1 MSEIQVLKLGG
12 ALLNSLPENFS
23 FNGTL
28 DLSGSSLKELPKGLF
43 IQEDLIIGDA
53 DIHCIPEG
61 TIIGGDLID
70 FQGQI
75 EDIHETVIV
84 GGKFCFYDYFLN
96 VKNNK
101 NNYITLENGDRFYYQ
116 RMKHYS
122 HEARDHEFDR
132 TPFDFYYGY
141 SSRFY
146 AVVWTTPEGNHAK
159 PCKNMKEAKL
169 LVNMQDAIERGLE
182 KYRGLDI
189 DAPMLGH
196 DILEIYQVCTHSCM
210 KVVNEY
216 LNRFDIDLDKYY
228 TLREIG
234 YTIQQFKVERYAPA
248 SDVFMTFFNIPE
260 YGHN

>member
-1 MSEIQVLKLGG
+1 MSEIKVLKLSG

-43 IQEDLIIGDA
+43 VQEDLIIGDA
-53 DIHCIPEG
+53 DIHYIPEG
-61 TIIGGDLID
+61 TIIGGDLVD
-70 FQGQI
+70 FIGQI
-75 EDIHETVIV
+75 EDIHESVIV
-84 GGKFCFYDYFLN
+84 GGVFCFCDYFLN

-101 NNYITLENGDRFYYQ
+101 DNYITLENGHRFYYQ

-141 SSRFY
+141 SPRFC
-146 AVVWTTPEGNHAK
+146 AVTWTTPEGNHAK
-159 PCKNMKEAKL
+159 ICSNLQEAKL
-169 LVNMQDAIERGLE
+169 LVNTQDAIERGLE

-189 DAPMLGH
+189 DTPMLGH
-196 DILEIYQVCTHSCM
+196 DILEIYQICTHSCM
-210 KVVNEY
+210 KVVNECMDKF
-216 LNRFDIDLDKYY
+216 NIDLNNYY

-234 YTIQQFKVERYAPA
+234 YIVQQFKQMRYAPA
-248 SDVFMTFFNIPE
+248 SDVFMSFFNIPTYE
-260 YGHN
+260 